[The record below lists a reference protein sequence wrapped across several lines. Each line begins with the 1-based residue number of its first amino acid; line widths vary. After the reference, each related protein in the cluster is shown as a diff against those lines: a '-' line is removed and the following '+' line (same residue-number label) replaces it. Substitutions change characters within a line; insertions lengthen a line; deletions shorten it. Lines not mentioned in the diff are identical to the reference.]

1 MSAKPTPRPGWEL
14 LAGQVN
20 QRRYEAL
27 RAYLQ
32 EGLSLRD
39 AAEGA
44 GYTRDALASLV
55 RDLRAGKLTI
65 FAPPGVPGRKGSP
78 KTDAARGRVI
88 ELRRAGLSVYEIST
102 RLGQE
107 GTPLGR
113 SAVSGILREEGFGR
127 LVRGPAPQA
136 SASPGTSGRD
146 TRMPAAGIIDFAA
159 LPARA
164 HTAMAGLLLAI
175 PDLAALDL
183 PALAA
188 AAGYPGTKVIPAAS
202 WLLSLLALKL
212 TATRRVSHVDDLL
225 TDPAP
230 ALLAGL
236 SILPKKTAL
245 TDYSYRLSHDHQRRF
260 LAALDKKMIAAGL
273 ATASEAIFDLDFH
286 AVMHWGDDPALEKHY
301 VPARSQRTRS
311 VLTFFAQDTGTH
323 NLVYANADLTK
334 AAQNREVIVFCDHWK
349 AASGADPKM
358 LIMDQ
363 KVTTQPILGE
373 LDARGVKFA
382 TLRMRSPSLM
392 RHIRTLGPGAF
403 TTVPLDRPGPHNRPR
418 VHEDPAVNLTSYPG
432 TVRQLIVT
440 GLGRE
445 APTVIIT
452 NDTGIK
458 TKALI
463 EHYARRMTIEQRL
476 AEIIQAFC
484 ADALSS
490 AVNLNVDL
498 DVVLCVLA
506 QALLAAFRLRLPG
519 NYAHAAPD
527 TIQRRFLDTPGEI
540 ISDQTGITVKI
551 NRRAYSPVLRH
562 ADLPAD
568 TTVPWWGGR
577 QLRFEFA

>member
-1 MSAKPTPRPGWEL
+1 MTAIPAPRPGWEL

-27 RAYLQ
+27 RAYLY
-32 EGLSLRD
+32 EGLPLREAAD
-39 AAEGA
+39 AT
-44 GYTRDALASLV
+44 GYTRDALASLA

-65 FAPPGVPGRKGSP
+65 FAPPGVPGRKSAP
-78 KTDAARGRVI
+78 RKDAARGRVI
-88 ELRRAGLSVYEIST
+88 ELRRAGLSVYEISA
-102 RLGQE
+102 RLTSE

-113 SAVSGILREEGFGR
+113 SAVSDILREEGFGR
-127 LVRGPAPQA
+127 LIRGPAPGA
-136 SASPGTSGRD
+136 STSPATSGRD
-146 TRMPAAGIIDFAA
+146 TRLPAAGIIEFAA
-159 LPARA
+159 LPART
-164 HTAMAGLLLAI
+164 HTTMAGLLLAI
-175 PDLAALDL
+175 PDLVALDL
-183 PALAA
+183 PALVS
-188 AAGYPGTKVIPAAS
+188 AAGYPGTRVIPAAA

-236 SILPKKTAL
+236 SVLPEKTAL
-245 TDYSYRLSHDHQRRF
+245 TDYSYRLSHDHQLRF
-260 LAALDKKMIAAGL
+260 LAALDKQMIAKGL
-273 ATASEAIFDLDFH
+273 ATAQEAIFDLDFH
-286 AVMHWGDDPALEKHY
+286 AVMHWGTDPALEKHY
-301 VPARSQRTRS
+301 VPTRSQRARS

-334 AAQNREVIVFCDHWK
+334 ATQHREVITFCDHWK

-363 KVTTQPILGE
+363 KVTTQAILGE
-373 LDARGVKFA
+373 LDGRGVKFA
-382 TLRMRSPSLM
+382 TLRMRSPSLVK
-392 RHIRTLGPGAF
+392 RINALAPGDYKTVTLN
-403 TTVPLDRPGPHNRPR
+403 RPGPHNRPR
-418 VHEDPAVNLTSYPG
+418 VREDPAVKLTSYPG
-432 TVRQLIVT
+432 TVRQLIIT
-440 GLGRE
+440 GLGRD
-445 APTVIIT
+445 APTVLIT
-452 NDTGIK
+452 NDNQIK

-506 QALLAAFRLRLPG
+506 QALTAAFRLRLPG
-519 NYAHAAPD
+519 NYDHATPD
-527 TIQRRFLDTPGEI
+527 TLQRRFLDTPGEI
-540 ISDQTGITVKI
+540 ISHGDSITVKI
-551 NRRAYSPVLRH
+551 NRRAYSPVLRE
-562 ADLPAD
+562 ASLPAD
-568 TTVPWWGGR
+568 TTVPWWDGR